1 MKMARRKFDVFNLA
15 FLDVMAC
22 GLGAII
28 LFFMIIS
35 AQVTVRSNEANVEL
49 LSETNKLEEEVLDG
63 RKNLIRVR
71 NTVERKQNEQEI
83 TEGDARRLQKE
94 LEELMAEL
102 AQYEDDS
109 LAEDD
114 SVEKLRSDIERL
126 EVAKKRL
133 SAKSTDQ
140 SSDTGS
146 RIRTYVGEGS
156 RQYLTGMKMGGSR
169 VLILVDTSTS
179 MLARTYVNVV
189 RFRYMQDEKKRR
201 APKWQQAIDTV
212 DWLTTRIQPGTKF
225 QVYGFN
231 EEAASVIDGSD
242 GDWIDVTDGS
252 ELERAVDSLRTLTPG
267 NGTSLFRAF
276 RAIAEMDPLPDN
288 VYLLTDGL
296 PTQGKN
302 PPSQPEMVKSEGRI
316 KLFSQAAKELPSKV
330 PVNVLLFPMDG
341 DPAAAGLFWQLA
353 LATRGSF
360 LTPSRDW
367 P

>member
-1 MKMARRKFDVFNLA
+1 MARRKFEVFNLA

-28 LFFMIIS
+28 LFYIIIN
-35 AQVTVRSNEANVEL
+35 AQVTAHSKEANTEL
-49 LSETNKLEEEVLDG
+49 LSETNRLEEEVLDG

-71 NTVERKQNEQEI
+71 NSVERKQNEQEI
-83 TEGDARRLQKE
+83 TEGDARRLQEE
-94 LEELMAEL
+94 LEKLLLEL
-102 AQYEDDS
+102 ARYEDDT
-109 LAEDD
+109 LAQDD

-126 EVAKKRL
+126 EAAKRRL
-133 SAKSTDQ
+133 SARSTDQ
-140 SSDTGS
+140 SSDTGA
-146 RIRTYVGEGS
+146 RIRSYVGDGN
-156 RQYLTGMKMGGSR
+156 RQYLTGMKMGGAR

-189 RFRYMQDEKKRR
+189 RFRYMKDAKKRK
-201 APKWQQAIDTV
+201 APKWRQVINTV

-231 EEAASVIDGSD
+231 EKAGTVIDGSD
-242 GDWIDVTDGS
+242 GGWIDVTDGS
-252 ELERAVDSLRTLTPG
+252 ELEEAVASLRTLTPG
-267 NGTSLFRAF
+267 KGTSLYSAF

-296 PTQGKN
+296 PTQGKK
-302 PPSQPEMVKSEGRI
+302 PPLKPEMVKSEGRI
-316 KLFSQAAKELPSKV
+316 KLFSQAAKELPAKV

>member
-1 MKMARRKFDVFNLA
+1 MARRKFDVFSLA

-28 LFFMIIS
+28 LVFMIIS
-35 AQVTVRSNEANVEL
+35 AQVSARSSEANIEL
-49 LSETNKLEEEVLDG
+49 LAETSKLEEEVLDG
-63 RKNLIRVR
+63 RKDLIRAR
-71 NTVERKQNEQEI
+71 NSMEAKQRDQEI
-83 TEGDARRLQKE
+83 TEGEALRLQERLKE
-94 LEELMAEL
+94 LLAEL
-102 AQYEDDS
+102 AEYENDS
-109 LAEDD
+109 LAETD

-126 EVAKKRL
+126 EAAKQRL
-133 SAKSTDQ
+133 SAKSADR
-140 SSDTGS
+140 SPDTGARLRS
-146 RIRTYVGEGS
+146 YVGEGN
-156 RQYLTGMKMGGSR
+156 RQYLTGMKMGGDR

-189 RFRYMQDEKKRR
+189 RFRHMKDEKKRL
-201 APKWQQAIDTV
+201 APKWQQVVNTV
-212 DWLTTRIQPGTKF
+212 DWLTTRIQPGAKF

-231 EEAASVIDGSD
+231 EEARTVIDGSD
-242 GDWIDVTDGS
+242 GDWISVTDGS
-252 ELERAVDSLRTLTPG
+252 ELTKAVESLRSVTPDK
-267 NGTSLFRAF
+267 GTSLYKAF
-276 RAIAEMDPLPDN
+276 KAIREMDPLPDN

-302 PPSQPEMVKSEGRI
+302 PPSKPEMVKSEGRI
-316 KLFSQAAKELPSKV
+316 KLFRQAVKEMPARV

-360 LTPSRDW
+360 LSPSRDW